1 MNSYYREEQTSLPV
15 IPLRGLFM
23 FPHMVMHFDVG
34 RPRSIAALEAAM
46 MSNGEIFV
54 VTQKNFMLEEPEKS
68 DLYTIGTVATIKQ
81 TLKLS
86 GGVIRVLV
94 EGVERGRLLDL
105 EEKDG
110 YYEADLMRIEY
121 DENIKKSKEM
131 TAAMRLILSDM
142 KTFIAHSKDLGEEIL
157 MGLRDIDDPG
167 RLADVIGSYVSFSEE
182 GHQEILA
189 ELDPYLRLTKLHK
202 LLNDEIE
209 LLKIEEKIN
218 KKVVKAINDSQ
229 REYYLK
235 EQMQAIREELG
246 EAGDDEEAVENYKKK
261 LEALTVPDE
270 VREKIEKEI
279 RALSHTPPQSPENTV
294 IRNYLDIVFDLPW
307 NEVSTTEIDLAK
319 ARKILDRDHYGLK
332 DVKER
337 ILEFIALMKRRNTV
351 KGPIL
356 CLVGPP
362 GVGKTSI
369 AHSIAEALGREFVRM
384 SLGGVR
390 DEAEIRG
397 HRKTYI
403 GAMPGRIISEL
414 TKAKTRNPLFL
425 LDEIDK
431 LSGDFRGDPA
441 NALLEVLDPAQ
452 NDTFTDHY
460 LEIPFD
466 LSDVVFLTT
475 ANFEDDIPEPLF
487 DRMEVIRLTS
497 YTDEEKFQIAKRHLL
512 PRVKENHGL
521 EKKELSVSD
530 AAIREIIEFYTR
542 EAGVRELERNLSKIA
557 RRAVKRLVEEEAG
570 TIKVGVRN
578 LTDFLGKKKYFP
590 DDFDKVPQVGIVTGL
605 AWTSVGGVLLT
616 IEASP
621 MPGTGKVQLTGSL
634 GDVMKE
640 SAMAC
645 ISYIRSHAAEWKIPE
660 NFYKEMDIHIHLPE
674 GATPKDGPSAG
685 VTMTTA
691 LVSALTGK
699 RVRRDIAM
707 TGEMTLRGKVL
718 PIGGLK
724 EKALAA
730 YRYGIKTVF
739 IPADNV
745 RDLDEIPEKI
755 REKMHFIPVK
765 EVHEIL
771 REAFID
777 EN

>member
-1 MNSYYREEQTSLPV
+1 MNAFYREEPTSLPV

-34 RPRSIAALEAAM
+34 RTRSIAALEAAM
-46 MSNGEIFV
+46 MSDGEIFV
-54 VTQKNFMLEEPEKS
+54 VSQKNFMVEEPQKE
-68 DLYTIGTVATIKQ
+68 DLYSVGTIATIKQ

-86 GGVIRVLV
+86 GGIIRVLV
-94 EGVERGRLLDL
+94 EGVERGRLL
-105 EEKDG
+105 EFREKDK
-110 YYEADLMRIEY
+110 YYEADLTRIKYE
-121 DENIKKSKEM
+121 ESLKKSKEM
-131 TAAMRLILSDM
+131 VAATRLVLADM
-142 KTFIAHSKDLGEEIL
+142 KTFVAHSKDLGEEIL
-157 MGLRDIDDPG
+157 IGLRDIEDPG
-167 RLADVIGSYVSFSEE
+167 RLADVIGSYVAFSDE
-182 GHQEILA
+182 GHQEILSQ
-189 ELDPYLRLTKLHK
+189 LDPYMRLTTLHR
-202 LLNDEIE
+202 LLTNEIE
-209 LLKIEEKIN
+209 FLKIEDKIN
-218 KKVVKAINDSQ
+218 RKVAKAISDSQ

-246 EAGDDEEAVENYKKK
+246 EVADDEEAVESYKKQ
-261 LEALTVPDE
+261 LDE
-270 VREKIEKEI
+270 LQVSDDVREKIEKEI

-294 IRNYLDIVFDLPW
+294 IRNYLDVVFDLPW
-307 NEVSTTEIDLAK
+307 NEVSKTEIDLKK
-319 ARKILDRDHYGLK
+319 ARKILNRDHYGLR

-337 ILEFIALMKRRNTV
+337 ILEFIALMKRQNTV

-369 AHSIAEALGREFVRM
+369 ARSIAEALGREFVRM

-403 GAMPGRIISEL
+403 GAMPGRIIAEL
-414 TKAKTRNPLFL
+414 TKAKTRNPIFL

-441 NALLEVLDPAQ
+441 NALLEVLDGAQ

-460 LEIPFD
+460 LEIPFN

-497 YTDEEKFQIAKRHLL
+497 YTDEEKFEIAKKHLL
-512 PRVKENHGL
+512 PRVMQEHGL
-521 EKKELSVSD
+521 QKKELSLSD
-530 AAIREIIEFYTR
+530 RAIKEMIEYYTR
-542 EAGVRELERNLSKIA
+542 EAGVRELDRCLSKIA
-557 RRAVKRLVEEEAG
+557 RRAVKKLVEEDCD
-570 TIKVGVRN
+570 KVNVGARN
-578 LTDFLGKKKYFP
+578 LVDFLGKKKYFP
-590 DDFDKVPQVGIVTGL
+590 DDFDKIPQVGIVTGL

-645 ISYIRSHAAEWKIPE
+645 ISYIRSHAKEWNIDPD
-660 NFYKEMDIHIHLPE
+660 FYKDKDVHIHLPE

-730 YRYGIKTVF
+730 YRYGIQTVF

-745 RDLDEIPEKI
+745 RDLDEIPSKI
-755 REKMHFIPVK
+755 REKMKFIPVK
-765 EVHEIL
+765 DVHEIL
-771 REAFID
+771 AEAFVD